1 MGCVIS
7 GALIIRGASRSRIAA
22 ALARDHA
29 RPGEY
34 ERAPHHLRDV
44 HGRRE
49 RMSSNAVGNAVGHHH
64 SYTTWYDAVESN
76 PNPDYLGEQREII
89 MLTTPDSAPAA
100 PAPRNRRW
108 IIAVVIALI
117 CLVGCGLLAS
127 CAVMLGAAATAAP
140 AGGTSAWQ
148 EQIITSGGSE
158 RIAIIPIVGE
168 IGLGEDALGVFGTQL
183 SQRQLLSQIR
193 QAAEDPDVR
202 AIVIA
207 IDSPGGGVV
216 ASSEIYAELRAARD
230 AGKHV
235 VASMGDTAASGGYYV
250 AMAAEQIYA
259 HPATIT
265 GSLGV
270 IISALNYEEAFEKL
284 GLRQTVYKSGAM
296 KDLLSPARASTPA
309 EAEVIQSI
317 VDEAYNDFVDVI
329 AAGRGLPRDEV
340 LRLADGR
347 IYTGR
352 QAQQNGLVDAF
363 GDLDDAIDAAA
374 VLADVE
380 APTVVRY
387 YMPGSFREL
396 LTMAIARQL
405 QPADPLG
412 VRAWLGEPGVRLEYR
427 MLP

>member
-1 MGCVIS
+1 
-7 GALIIRGASRSRIAA
+7 
-22 ALARDHA
+22 
-29 RPGEY
+29 
-34 ERAPHHLRDV
+34 
-44 HGRRE
+44 
-49 RMSSNAVGNAVGHHH
+49 
-64 SYTTWYDAVESN
+64 
-76 PNPDYLGEQREII
+76 
-89 MLTTPDSAPAA
+89 MLTTPDSAPAT

-108 IIAVVIALI
+108 IIAIVITLI
-117 CLVGCGLLAS
+117 CLVGCGILAG

-140 AGGTSAWQ
+140 AGSASAWQ
-148 EQIITSGGSE
+148 EQVVTSGGAE
-158 RIAIIPIVGE
+158 RIVIIPIVGE
-168 IGLGEDALGVFGTQL
+168 IGLGEDAIGVFGTQL
-183 SQRQLLSQIR
+183 SQRQLLSQIE

-230 AGKHV
+230 AGKHI

-250 AMAAEQIYA
+250 AMAAEQLYA

-296 KDLLSPARASTPA
+296 KDLLSPARAPTSA

-317 VDEAYNDFVDVI
+317 VDESYNAFVDVI
-329 AAGRGLPRDEV
+329 VAGRGLPRDEV

-352 QAQQNGLVDAF
+352 QAKDNGLIDEF

-374 VLADVE
+374 ALAGIE

-396 LTMAIARQL
+396 LTAVVARQL
-405 QPADPLG
+405 QPADPFG